1 MDNKNNARTNS
12 RAKKANSSKCNA
24 RTKNSEKAQA
34 RCSKNSARELNANIK
49 ETIDYFI
56 IVSFNF

>member
-12 RAKKANSSKCNA
+12 RARKANSSKSNA

-34 RCSKNSARELNANIK
+34 RCSKNSAR
-49 ETIDYFI
+49 
-56 IVSFNF
+56 

>member
-34 RCSKNSARELNANIK
+34 RCSKNSAR
-49 ETIDYFI
+49 
-56 IVSFNF
+56 